1 MILNFQLT
9 HVESKVFSSTEDIRK
24 YKNININYDVNLKN
38 PSLAS
43 EHTPFG
49 DKSVLRIEYT
59 FAINYLSPNIGH
71 IRFEGSSDYYSEEDL
86 KGLKEKWDSGNAP
99 GDIQNEI
106 ANTMVANLAPLAL
119 MLSKALG
126 LPPSMPV
133 PVINFQ
139 QAQKKKKSRL
149 IITDS
154 VFERAFNGLIIFL
167 NC

>member
-1 MILNFQLT
+1 MYSKGENMIINFQLT
-9 HVESKVFSSTEDIRK
+9 NVESKAYTATEDVRK

-38 PSLAS
+38 PSIVVQ
-43 EHTPFG
+43 HTPLG
-49 DKSVLRIEYT
+49 EKSVLRVEYT

-71 IRFEGSSDYYSEEDL
+71 IRFEGLTDYYSEEDL
-86 KGLKEKWDSGNAP
+86 KALKEKWDAGNAP
-99 GDIQNEI
+99 GDVQNEI

-139 QAQKKKKSRL
+139 QAQQKKKEEP
-149 IITDS
+149 TYYH
-154 VFERAFNGLIIFL
+154 G
-167 NC
+167 